1 MKKWFLTLAFLLLTV
16 VTATAQMSY
25 FDQLFVDGNNCYA
38 NAGNKAELKRI
49 IDEFEGLLSK
59 QANDSLT
66 MFRLYKLW
74 GDYHYLNSDDDKDSY
89 AKAENYFKQNLAFAE
104 DPSHARYQTVN
115 HDKFILH
122 QELGQLYYKQGRY
135 QEAYNEMQTAF
146 DMASKYFSP
155 YDDEVLD
162 HVSQL
167 AICKARVAKSQ
178 DDFDEAIDDI
188 DYVID
193 EYKNKKSEPYGEAL
207 RKKAKILML
216 QVEASQ
222 GGSVGEALKCY
233 KKYFSLKKADALKR
247 INGMNA
253 EDREYYWMRIRP
265 FVTDSYRLEDAD
277 PAFLYDLTL
286 FSKAFLLNYARNG
299 ETKPC
304 TYQQIQKQMLPNDCA
319 VEFVQYEKYG
329 EMQMG
334 ALVLKKKGNPVF
346 VKIGSV
352 EMLKE
357 TPLRN
362 GGTVASAITI
372 DNARMKNNLYTDTA
386 VYEIIWTNELLDA
399 IGKDTKR
406 LYFAADG
413 MFHQL
418 AIEYMLPSG
427 YFTTLTS
434 DNLYRLTSTRQLL
447 SKSKIEI
454 GSKVLICSGVNYE
467 KAAETELEAMFD
479 NDVQAY
485 DYLKSLHATVERLPG
500 TDAEADSIRLILD
513 SLHITSKVV
522 SDTLVTESYLSYMAK
537 NYPIVHIAT
546 HGYFVGETPE
556 GTDLKPATYDES
568 LSQNG
573 LILAG
578 ANNALLSDNFDAS
591 NPDGILSAREI
602 SKMDLS
608 NIDLIVLSACHSGQG
623 FLTDDGVFG
632 LQRSLK
638 NAGVKGMIL
647 SLWSVDDEATALL
660 MQSFYKYLKT
670 DDVHDAF
677 AKARRDLMQND
688 SKPGRRFDPARLAG
702 VEGLNKFEKPQ
713 YYDAFILIDIK

>member
-1 MKKWFLTLAFLLLTV
+1 MKKRLLTLVFMLLAV

-38 NAGNKAELKRI
+38 NVGNKAELRRI
-49 IDEFEGLLSK
+49 IDDFENAINTQRNAGQLTK
-59 QANDSLT
+59 EAEDSLT
-66 MFRLYKLW
+66 MLRLYKLW

-89 AKAENYFKQNLAFAE
+89 AKAENYFKQSLAFAD

-135 QEAYNEMQTAF
+135 QEAYDEMQIAF
-146 DMASKYFSP
+146 NMASKYFSP
-155 YDDEVLD
+155 YDDKVLD

-233 KKYFSLKKADALKR
+233 KKYFSMKKADALKR
-247 INGMNA
+247 FKNMND

-286 FSKAFLLNYARNG
+286 FGKAFLLDYSSGA
-299 ETKPC
+299 KPC
-304 TYQQIQKQMLPNDCA
+304 TYQQIQKQLQSDDCA
-319 VEFVQYEKYG
+319 IEFVQYEKNG
-329 EMQMG
+329 EKQMG
-334 ALVLKKKGNPVF
+334 ALVLKKKGSPVF

-352 EMLKE
+352 DELKK
-357 TPLRN
+357 TPLRK
-362 GGTVASAITI
+362 GGNVLAAISA
-372 DNARMKNNLYTDTA
+372 DNAKLKNNLYSDSTLFSK
-386 VYEIIWTNELLDA
+386 IWSDELLSA
-399 IGKDTKR
+399 IGNDTKR
-406 LYFAADG
+406 IYFAPDG
-413 MFHQL
+413 IFHQI
-418 AIEYMLPSG
+418 AIEYMLPN
-427 YFTTLTS
+427 
-434 DNLYRLTSTRQLL
+434 DNVYRLTSTRQILT
-447 SKSKIEI
+447 KSQIKLD
-454 GSKVLICSGVNYE
+454 GKVLIFSNVDYDNATASSE
-467 KAAETELEAMFD
+467 ETLFP
-479 NDVQAY
+479 NDQQAY
-485 DYLKSLHATVERLPG
+485 KYLKTLSTRVDYLPG
-500 TDAEADSIRLILD
+500 TKDEADSIRMTLEKLNVNAE
-513 SLHITSKVV
+513 VV
-522 SDTLVTESYLSYMAK
+522 SDSSVTECHFA
-537 NYPIVHIAT
+537 NVINGYPVVHLAT
-546 HGYFVGETPE
+546 HGYFIGDMPE

-578 ANNALLSDNFDAS
+578 ANEYLKRDDFNAS
-591 NPDGILSAREI
+591 NHDGILSAREI
-602 SKMDLS
+602 SEMDLS
-608 NIDLIVLSACHSGQG
+608 NVDLIVLSACHSGQG
-623 FLTDDGVFG
+623 FLTDDGVYG

-647 SLWSVDDEATALL
+647 SLWSVDDKATSLL
-660 MQSFYKYLKT
+660 MQSFYKYLQT
-670 DDVHDAF
+670 DDVHTAF
-677 AKARRDLMQND
+677 MKARKDLMNTENAV
-688 SKPGRRFDPARLAG
+688 RIFDVARLAG
-702 VEGLNKFEKPQ
+702 AKGTSKFDKPQ